1 MDYSRG
7 SIDSVSRPFRGQW
20 EGEDKIVLGI
30 DIGTTQSGVAFAFL
44 QTGESQDIHRF
55 TRWPGQ
61 EAAHQQGKVPTLAR
75 SNNAQAAS
83 FGAEA
88 LSPEVE
94 EQAKENNWSLARYP
108 KLNLH
113 PEDMK
118 AQHGLALGL
127 LPPGILP
134 RQIYSHFLGYLLKN
148 TKSYFEDRIV
158 DGKRIW
164 QRYSPEME
172 TTIAHPNGW
181 DIREQRFL
189 EM

>member
-44 QTGESQDIHRF
+44 QT
-55 TRWPGQ
+55 
-61 EAAHQQGKVPTLAR
+61 ALAR